1 MTARKSQPRAV
12 FVGVSFFRRLAD
24 LVDRREPVVVVTVAE
39 ASGSAPG
46 RPGAKLVVS
55 RDGAYGT
62 VGGGRVENA
71 ALEHARTLIGASTG
85 PEIVR
90 YDVVQDLGMTCGGSM
105 SLTFEPITPSPR
117 LVIFG
122 AGHVAQP
129 LCAVAVLAGFEATV
143 IDERPDWLTEERFP
157 DARERILCSW
167 DEAVDRARIDGHTF
181 VVSVSPGHTV
191 DEALMKKVLAADVRP
206 RYLGV
211 IGSRR
216 KGAVIRKNLGEAG
229 IAAEGIEALHIP
241 MGLNIGAAEPR
252 EIAVSIVA
260 EMIAELRGMKTVEPW

>member
-1 MTARKSQPRAV
+1 MTSRKSSPRGV
-12 FVGVSFFRRLAD
+12 FVGDSFFRRLAD

-46 RPGAKLVVS
+46 RPGAKMLVA
-55 RDGAYGT
+55 RDGFHGT
-62 VGGGRVENA
+62 VGGGRVEKA
-71 ALEHARTLIGASTG
+71 ALERARELLGASTG
-85 PEIVR
+85 PEIIR
-90 YDVVQDLGMTCGGSM
+90 YDVVQDLGMTCGGTM
-105 SLTFEPITPSPR
+105 NLVYEPITPSPR

-129 LCAVAVLAGFEATV
+129 LCAAASLAGFEVTV
-143 IDERPDWLTEERFP
+143 LDEREDWLTGERFP
-157 DARERILCSW
+157 DARERILCPW
-167 DEAVDRARIDGHTF
+167 DEAVGRARLDEHTF

-191 DEALMKKVLAADVRP
+191 DEAVMRQVLAADVRP

-216 KGAVIRKNLGEAG
+216 KGAVIRKNLGEEGHDPEAVAG
-229 IAAEGIEALHIP
+229 IHIP

-252 EIAVSIVA
+252 EIAISIVA
-260 EMIAELRGMKTVEPW
+260 ELIAELRGIKTVEPW